1 MDAKEIKKD
10 IYDLENE
17 SYYLMKSIDALRIKV
32 VPDDSD
38 LQNDYVGPLL
48 AVVANQSKLIYKM
61 AQKINQYTTFKGDLK
76 NDWN

>member
-1 MDAKEIKKD
+1 MDAKERKKD

-32 VPDDSD
+32 VPDDAD
-38 LQNDYVGPLL
+38 LQNDYIGSLL
-48 AVVANQSKLIYKM
+48 AVIANQSKLIYKM

-76 NDWN
+76 ND